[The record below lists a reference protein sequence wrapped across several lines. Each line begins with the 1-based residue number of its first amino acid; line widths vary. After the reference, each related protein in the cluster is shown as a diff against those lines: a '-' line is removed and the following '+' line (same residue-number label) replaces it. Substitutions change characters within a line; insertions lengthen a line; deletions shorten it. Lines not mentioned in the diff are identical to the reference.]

1 MSDPVVDKI
10 QTHPK
15 YLELRKKRN
24 SFGWGL
30 TLLMMVVY
38 YGFIMLVAFWS
49 LFLVVLPYLYMVV
62 ESFPPKLPP
71 MQRGGPSADGRSNPS
86 GPTGANSQSALHG
99 LSGIKVR
106 RGCGCSCCT
115 WRPGAETACICSEGQ
130 ARVLFVKLHLNPF
143 TRSCASLPCL
153 PLLRSGPLL
162 LLPAGC

>member
-1 MSDPVVDKI
+1 MWVKVVSKTG
-10 QTHPK
+10 QR
-15 YLELRKKRN
+15 L
-24 SFGWGL
+24 GL
-30 TLLMMVVY
+30 AMRDVDQVTGVDQL
-38 YGFIMLVAFWS
+38 
-49 LFLVVLPYLYMVV
+49 
-62 ESFPPKLPP
+62 P

-106 RGCGCSCCT
+106 RGCGCCCCT
-115 WRPGAETACICSEGQ
+115 WRPRAETACICSEGQ